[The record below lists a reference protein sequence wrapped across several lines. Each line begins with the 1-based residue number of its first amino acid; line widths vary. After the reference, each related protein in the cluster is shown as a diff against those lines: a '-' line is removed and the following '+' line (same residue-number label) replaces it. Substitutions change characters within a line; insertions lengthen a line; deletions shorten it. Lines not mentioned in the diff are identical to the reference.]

1 MTSETPNKLSLSRF
15 EELLDQH
22 GSDATGW
29 PATERDAA
37 QALLTMSAEARSLQ
51 QRAAETDQRLSQWQ
65 SPEASPGFRRRL
77 LADFAAQQPAPS
89 WLGLLMRQLGGARL
103 AMPAMAAAMVL
114 GIMVGNWLPME
125 GSSVDDV
132 ASDDALSLLQY
143 DPGEEGEW

>member
-51 QRAAETDQRLSQWQ
+51 QRAAETDQRLSQ
-65 SPEASPGFRRRL
+65 
-77 LADFAAQQPAPS
+77 
-89 WLGLLMRQLGGARL
+89 
-103 AMPAMAAAMVL
+103 
-114 GIMVGNWLPME
+114 
-125 GSSVDDV
+125 
-132 ASDDALSLLQY
+132 
-143 DPGEEGEW
+143 